1 MASRQ
6 SDLTVLKDS
15 ELANRH
21 IWSLTKAK
29 APFLLAGFVGRT

>member
-21 IWSLTKAK
+21 ILTKAK